1 MTPSLQSPHA
11 PDLALDLALA
21 QRIANLADEIT
32 MRRFLAVDLQVETKP
47 DDTPVTEADRE
58 VERAAARFLTEE
70 SPGDALLGE
79 EYGLRLPEQAGLD
92 ADPGSSAS
100 VGSDQDGLDRAL
112 SRGRCWVIDPIDGT
126 KNFLR
131 GVPVWAT
138 LIALVVD
145 GEPVVGV
152 ASAPAMARRW
162 WGCAGAGAF
171 TRDPDDQVR
180 PIRTSRVADLADASL
195 SYSDREGWDV
205 DAFERLTTGVWRT
218 RAFGDFWSHLLVAE
232 GAVDLAAEPELNA
245 WDVAALVPIVR
256 EAGGTITA
264 FDGSDALRAA
274 LDGRGA
280 LTSNGALHEAAR
292 ALLA

>member
-1 MTPSLQSPHA
+1 MSQQPQSA
-11 PDLALDLALA
+11 YASDLALA

-32 MRRFLAVDLQVETKP
+32 MRRFLGVDLQVETKP

-58 VERAAARFLTEE
+58 VERVAARFLAEE
-70 SPGDALLGE
+70 SPDDALLGE
-79 EYGLRLPEQAGLD
+79 EYGLRLPGQAGLD
-92 ADPGSSAS
+92 ADSGLSVSAGSNPE
-100 VGSDQDGLDRAL
+100 AL
-112 SRGRCWVIDPIDGT
+112 ADALALGRCWVIDPIDGT

-171 TRDPDDQVR
+171 TRDPVDQVR
-180 PIRTSRVADLADASL
+180 PISASGITDLADASL
-195 SYSDREGWDV
+195 SYSDREGWDA
-205 DAFERLTTGVWRT
+205 DAFARLTSGVWRT

-232 GAVDLAAEPELNA
+232 GAVDLAAEPELSA
-245 WDVAALVPIVR
+245 WDVAALIPIVR

-264 FDGSDALRAA
+264 FDGSDALQASLA
-274 LDGRGA
+274 GRGA
-280 LTSNGALHEAAR
+280 LTSNGHLHAAAR